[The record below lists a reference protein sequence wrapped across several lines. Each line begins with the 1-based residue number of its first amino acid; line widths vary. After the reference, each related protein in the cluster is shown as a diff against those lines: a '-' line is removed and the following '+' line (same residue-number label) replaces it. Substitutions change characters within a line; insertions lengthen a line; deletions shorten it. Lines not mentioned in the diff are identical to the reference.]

1 MPDESGATRRS
12 FYKRAVYA
20 MGSLIT
26 AMLSAPAAAYL
37 MLPPR
42 QEEES
47 SWADGGDIS
56 SVKPNEPVEI
66 VFQQIKKDGWK
77 RSVQRA
83 TAWIVKTQ
91 DGIVAYHPQCT
102 HLGCGYHWERDKG
115 EFVCPCH
122 ASNFAMNG
130 EVLTGPAPRPLDRF
144 ETRIKGARLWLGQ
157 VVQSTEARVGP
168 SAAASPRRSG

>member
-1 MPDESGATRRS
+1 MIDESGATRRS
-12 FYKRAVYA
+12 FYKRAVYG
-20 MGSLIT
+20 MGALIT

-42 QEEES
+42 REEES

-56 SVKPNEPVEI
+56 SVKSNEPVEI

-83 TAWIVKTQ
+83 TAWIVKTE
-91 DGIVAYHPQCT
+91 DGVVAYHPRCT
-102 HLGCGYHWERDKG
+102 HLGCGYHWEGDIG

-122 ASNFAMNG
+122 ASNFAMSG

-144 ETRIKGARLWLGQ
+144 ETRIKGSRLWLGA
-157 VVQSTEARVGP
+157 VVQSTESRADAAP
-168 SAAASPRRSG
+168 TSAQRRA